1 MSKWFFP
8 LEESQ
13 EDKFSCSV
21 KKLHDLPPTLEQQYD
36 NIYNVIVQTKLTIY
50 EIASIIALYSLSIG
64 YKTDFRSDYFTYSC
78 YTNKY
83 PTVVSYDK
91 GARDFQNALLDF
103 SFRGRCKVR
112 FRIHEKG
119 DEMWLGVVGNP
130 NYLDEDTFSGLGE
143 KGQWAFYCGRTR
155 ERYRDTANKKSVSR
169 AHMLRRFKR
178 DLNCQGVRTGGFGS
192 FHFPDR
198 FLHRLVPCNT
208 GDVVDLEVDAEEK
221 TFAVIVNDV
230 FQVRSKALGM
240 PKQLAFFVQLDYT
253 GDRVEFEILDFKFAK
268 RRKRQDLKGG

>member
-1 MSKWFFP
+1 MSTWCFP
-8 LEESQ
+8 MDKQPEE
-13 EDKFSCSV
+13 KFSDPV
-21 KKLHDLPPTLEQQYD
+21 KRLYSLPPTLEEQYD
-36 NIYNVIVQTKLTIY
+36 TIYNVIVQTKLTIN
-50 EIASIIALYSLSIG
+50 EIASIIALYSVSVG
-64 YKTDFRSDYFTYSC
+64 YKTDFRSYYFTYSC
-78 YTNKY
+78 YTDKY

-130 NYLDEDTFSGLGE
+130 NYLDEDTFTGRGVI
-143 KGQWAFYCGRTR
+143 GQWAFYCGRTR
-155 ERYRDTANKKSVSR
+155 EQYRDIENKKTVSR
-169 AHMLRRFKR
+169 AQMLRRFKR
-178 DLNCQGVRTGGFGS
+178 DLNCKGVRNGGFGS

-198 FLHRLVPCNT
+198 FLHRLAPCNT
-208 GDVVDLEVDAEEK
+208 GDVVDLEVDAQEK
-221 TFAVIVNDV
+221 TFAVIINDV
-230 FQVRSKALGM
+230 FQVRSKALDM

-268 RRKRQDLKGG
+268 RRKRQEAPRS